1 MRLTTSQQL
10 EDTQRG
16 AESTRR
22 HLRDIQVDVLPRA
35 RQRIE
40 ASDTAKSE
48 TVGRQLESAVRLHDD
63 Q

>member
-1 MRLTTSQQL
+1 MRLTTTQQL

-22 HLRDIQVDVLPRA
+22 HLRDIQGNLLPRA

-40 ASDTAKSE
+40 TSDTVKSE
-48 TVGRQLESAVRLHDD
+48 TVDRQLESAHRLHDE